1 MYTYTHN
8 ALPERTSRKETWKV
22 KSDSFPTIDMET
34 IFGRSEGEAERIIR
48 NQGMGSIG

>member
-8 ALPERTSRKETWKV
+8 ALPGRTSRKETGKV

-34 IFGRSEGEAERIIR
+34 NLEDQRVKQKG
-48 NQGMGSIG
+48 